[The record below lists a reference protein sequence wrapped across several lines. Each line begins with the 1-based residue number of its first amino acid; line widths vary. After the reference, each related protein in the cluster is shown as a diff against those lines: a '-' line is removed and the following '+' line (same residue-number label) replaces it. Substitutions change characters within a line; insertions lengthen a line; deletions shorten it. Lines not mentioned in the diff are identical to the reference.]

1 MGLQATSTAGR
12 YRHAWTATWVA
23 PLVGLVLSAG
33 VFGAMLTINSSGAR
47 HKEAQ
52 LLVAQINAQLLE
64 VQPVPWDAYRA
75 GTNLPKATV
84 RAHITAM
91 EAAMTEHL
99 RELAKLTHGPILPH
113 LRKLR
118 AENAK
123 TLQRQLDFVAANRVQ
138 KANVASKQA
147 LQSLTAL
154 DRDLTVVAKRFHD
167 TAARDAAYSLFGTG
181 ALLLGLYAAFL
192 ATLVLLRRAQ
202 RKAATTERQRHTER
216 MDSIGQL
223 AGGIAHD
230 FNNLLLAIGGY
241 GSFLLDGVEG
251 KQLRGYAQEIVHAT
265 DRATAL
271 TAQLL
276 AFSRRQMMKTQAVDL
291 NASAREV
298 SAMMRSLLPPEVVFD
313 LDLDESL
320 LFAETDPG
328 QIGQVLMNLILN
340 ARDAVDGSGT
350 ITITTRNAG
359 AAVLLSVQDDG
370 VGMDEVTRAQV
381 FEPFFTT
388 KPVGSGT
395 GLGLASVYGI
405 VVQSGGEIDV
415 ASEPGQGTT
424 FTVRLT
430 ASERVPETTEVHVAT
445 GVRVPTR
452 VRVTSG
458 AGIPGGVERILLV
471 DDEGS
476 VREFLTAVLRR
487 NGYTVIHVASPQ
499 EALLVEPARW
509 DLLLTDVVMP
519 GMTGVELAQRLDA
532 RCALFISGYDRDAV
546 GDDAFFLP
554 KPFTEAEL
562 AQKVREVLEAPR
574 ESPDTTRIA
583 A

>member
-1 MGLQATSTAGR
+1 
-12 YRHAWTATWVA
+12 
-23 PLVGLVLSAG
+23 
-33 VFGAMLTINSSGAR
+33 
-47 HKEAQ
+47 
-52 LLVAQINAQLLE
+52 
-64 VQPVPWDAYRA
+64 
-75 GTNLPKATV
+75 
-84 RAHITAM
+84 
-91 EAAMTEHL
+91 
-99 RELAKLTHGPILPH
+99 
-113 LRKLR
+113 
-118 AENAK
+118 
-123 TLQRQLDFVAANRVQ
+123 
-138 KANVASKQA
+138 
-147 LQSLTAL
+147 
-154 DRDLTVVAKRFHD
+154 
-167 TAARDAAYSLFGTG
+167 LFGTG
-181 ALLLGLYAAFL
+181 ALLLGLYAAFV
-192 ATLVLLRRAQ
+192 ATLALLRHAQ
-202 RKAATTERQRHTER
+202 RRAATTERLRQTER

-241 GSFLLDGVEG
+241 ASFLVSGVEG
-251 KQLRGYAQEIVHAT
+251 EQMRGYAQEIVRAT
-265 DRATAL
+265 DRAAAL

-276 AFSRRQMMKTQAVDL
+276 AFSRRQMMQTQAVDL

-298 SAMMRSLLPPEVVFD
+298 SAMMRSLLPPEVILE

-320 LFAETDPG
+320 VFAETDPG
-328 QIGQVLMNLILN
+328 QLGQVLMNLILN

-370 VGMDEVTRAQV
+370 VGMDEATRAQV

-430 ASERVPETTEVHVAT
+430 ASERAPASAGVPVA
-445 GVRVPTR
+445 
-452 VRVTSG
+452 SG
-458 AGIPGGVERILLV
+458 AGIPGGLERILLV
-471 DDEGS
+471 DDEDS
-476 VREFLTAVLRR
+476 VRELLTGVLRR
-487 NGYTVIHVASPQ
+487 NGYTVIHAASPN
-499 EALLVEPARW
+499 EALTIEAQSW

-519 GMTGVELAQRLDA
+519 GMTGVDLAQRLEA

-546 GDDAFFLP
+546 DDDAFFLQ
-554 KPFTEAEL
+554 KPFTGTEL
-562 AQKVREVLEAPR
+562 AQKVREVLDASR
-574 ESPDTTRIA
+574 TDHDTTLLA

>member
-1 MGLQATSTAGR
+1 VPQTGLLTMVAAAGS
-12 YRHAWTATWVA
+12 RHAWTAKWAA
-23 PLVGLVLSAG
+23 PLVGFVLSAG
-33 VFGAMLTINSSGAR
+33 VFGAILTINSSGAR

-52 LLVAQINAQLLE
+52 LLVAQVKAQLLE
-64 VQPVPWDAYRA
+64 VQTVPWDAYRE

-91 EAAMTEHL
+91 EVGMKENL
-99 RELAKLTHGPILPH
+99 RELATLTHGPILPH
-113 LRKLR
+113 LRKLK
-118 AENAK
+118 AENSK
-123 TLQRQLDFVAANRVQ
+123 TLQRQLDWVAANQVA
-138 KANVASKQA
+138 KANIASGQA

-154 DRDLTVVAKRFHD
+154 DRDLNVVARRFQN
-167 TAARDAAYSLFGTG
+167 TAARDTAYSLFGTG
-181 ALLLGLYAAFL
+181 ALLLGLYAAFV
-192 ATLVLLRRAQ
+192 ATLALLRRAQ
-202 RKAATTERQRHTER
+202 RKAATTERERQKER
-216 MDSIGQL
+216 MDSIGKL

-251 KQLRGYAQEIVHAT
+251 KQMRRYAQEIVHAT

-291 NASAREV
+291 NASARDV
-298 SAMMRSLLPPEVVFD
+298 SAMMRSLLPPEVILD

-320 LFAETDPG
+320 VFAETDLG

-370 VGMDEVTRAQV
+370 VGMDEATRTQV

-424 FTVRLT
+424 FTVRLP
-430 ASERVPETTEVHVAT
+430 ASERTPAMAGTQVSGET
-445 GVRVPTR
+445 GV
-452 VRVTSG
+452 
-458 AGIPGGVERILLV
+458 PGGVERILLV
-471 DDEGS
+471 DDEDS
-476 VREFLTAVLRR
+476 VRELLTAVLRR
-487 NGYTVIHVASPQ
+487 NGYTVVHAASPS
-499 EALLVEPARW
+499 EALTIKPESW

-519 GMTGVELAQRLDA
+519 GMTGVDLVQRLDA

-546 GDDAFFLP
+546 GDDAFFLQ
-554 KPFTEAEL
+554 KPFTEMEL
-562 AQKVREVLEAPR
+562 ARKVREVLDASR
-574 ESPDTTRIA
+574 ANPDTTLLA

>member
-1 MGLQATSTAGR
+1 MAQRSHR
-12 YRHAWTATWVA
+12 WTAKWAA
-23 PLVGLVLSAG
+23 PLVGLVLSAV
-33 VFGAMLTINSSGAR
+33 VFGAILGIGRSADR
-47 HKEAQ
+47 HTEGRQ
-52 LLVAQINAQLLE
+52 LVAE
-64 VQPVPWDAYRA
+64 VRLRLVLVQNLPWDADPQS
-75 GTNLPKATV
+75 TNFPRETV
-84 RAHITAM
+84 RAHIAS
-91 EAAMTEHL
+91 TEVL
-99 RELAKLTHGPILPH
+99 IARD
-113 LRKLR
+113 LRKLGKLAPGQTGPQMLKHQR
-118 AENAK
+118 ENARS
-123 TLQRQLDFVAANRVQ
+123 LYRQLHWVSIERQQD
-138 KANVASKQA
+138 ANVMSDQA
-147 LQSLTAL
+147 LLSFTRLDGELESLA
-154 DRDLTVVAKRFHD
+154 RHFRSTVV
-167 TAARDAAYSLFGTG
+167 RDSSYTWIGTG
-181 ALLLGLYAAFL
+181 ALLLALYAAFL

-202 RKAATTERQRHTER
+202 RKAATAERQRHAER

-265 DRATAL
+265 DRAAAL

-298 SAMMRSLLPPEVVFD
+298 GTMMRSLLPPEVVLE
-313 LDLDESL
+313 LDLAEGL
-320 LFAETDPG
+320 VFAETDPG

-350 ITITTRNAG
+350 ITIATRNAG

-370 VGMDEVTRAQV
+370 VGMDEATRAQV

-415 ASEPGQGTT
+415 ASEPGHGTT

-430 ASERVPETTEVHVAT
+430 ASERVPETTGVHVA
-445 GVRVPTR
+445 
-452 VRVTSG
+452 SG

-471 DDEGS
+471 DDEDS

-499 EALLVEPARW
+499 EALLVEPTRW

-562 AQKVREVLEAPR
+562 AQKVREVLDASR